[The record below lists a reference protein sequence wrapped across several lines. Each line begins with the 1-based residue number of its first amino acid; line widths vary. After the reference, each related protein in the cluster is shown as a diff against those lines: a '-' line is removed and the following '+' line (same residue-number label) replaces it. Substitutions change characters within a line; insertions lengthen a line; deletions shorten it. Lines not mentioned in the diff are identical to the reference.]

1 MPWPWRSSDSRVRTT
16 EIMTATSHNKILGI
30 LHLAYGGLTVLLM
43 IAISIFML
51 MMMGVIATNNNSGEP
66 IPVGILALVMI
77 FVVAINLLLITPSF
91 LAGYALLKRKRWA
104 KTMGIIAAM
113 VAGLSFPLGTGLCVY
128 TLWFL
133 FGESG
138 RFLYHKAAYALP
150 PDGASWARAAI
161 REPEREYVPPSAPPD
176 WR

>member
-1 MPWPWRSSDSRVRTT
+1 
-16 EIMTATSHNKILGI
+16 MTPTSHNKILGI
-30 LHLAYGGLTVLLM
+30 LHVAYGGFMSLLM
-43 IAISIFML
+43 AVMTIFFLAMMSNINNNGEPFPVVGLVFFAIMF
-51 MMMGVIATNNNSGEP
+51 GVIT
-66 IPVGILALVMI
+66 LLH
-77 FVVAINLLLITPSF
+77 VVPSF

-104 KTMGIIAAM
+104 KTMGIIAAIF
-113 VAGLSFPLGTGLCVY
+113 AGLNFPLGSALCVY

-150 PDGASWARAAI
+150 PGDSLWTRTTG
-161 REPEREYVPPSAPPD
+161 RELEREYVPPSAPPD

>member
-1 MPWPWRSSDSRVRTT
+1 
-16 EIMTATSHNKILGI
+16 MTPTSHNKTLGI
-30 LHLAYGGLTVLLM
+30 LHLAWGGLTALSMLAILVVM
-43 IAISIFML
+43 IMIDAF
-51 MMMGVIATNNNSGEP
+51 ATNNRGEAMP
-66 IPVGILALVMI
+66 AGVLALIMI
-77 FVVAINLLLITPSF
+77 VLAAVTVFLVTPSI

-113 VAGLSFPLGTGLCVY
+113 VAGLSFPFGTALCVY

-150 PDGASWARAAI
+150 LGATSWARTI
-161 REPEREYVPPSAPPD
+161 SREAERAYIPPSAPPN

>member
-1 MPWPWRSSDSRVRTT
+1 
-16 EIMTATSHNKILGI
+16 MTATNHNKTLGI
-30 LHLAYGGLTVLLM
+30 LHLAYGGLTVLIM
-43 IAISIFML
+43 IGVSFVML
-51 MMMGVIATNNNSGEP
+51 TMMGVIAATNKSGDP
-66 IPVGILALVMI
+66 IPVGIFALVMI
-77 FVVAINLLLITPSF
+77 LVVAINLLLITPSF

-104 KTMGIIAAM
+104 KTMGIVAAI
-113 VAGLSFPLGTGLCVY
+113 VAGMSFPLGTALCVY

-150 PDGASWARAAI
+150 PGDASWARTTS
-161 REPEREYVPPSAPPD
+161 RELEREYVPPSAPPD

>member
-1 MPWPWRSSDSRVRTT
+1 
-16 EIMTATSHNKILGI
+16 MTATSHNKILGI
-30 LHLAYGGLTVLLM
+30 LHLAYGGFTVLLM
-43 IAISIFML
+43 IALSIFML
-51 MMMGVIATNNNSGEP
+51 MMMGLIASNNSGEP
-66 IPVGILALVMI
+66 IPVGIFALVMI
-77 FVVAINLLLITPSF
+77 FVVAINLMLITPSF

-104 KTMGIIAAM
+104 KTMGIIAAI
-113 VAGLSFPLGTGLCVY
+113 VAGMSFPLGTALCVY

-150 PDGASWARAAI
+150 PGDASWARTAS
-161 REPEREYVPPSAPPD
+161 RDLEREYVPPSAPPD

>member
-1 MPWPWRSSDSRVRTT
+1 
-16 EIMTATSHNKILGI
+16 MTATSHNKILGI
-30 LHLAYGGLTVLLM
+30 LHLAYGGLTALLM
-43 IAISIFML
+43 LAISIFML
-51 MMMGVIATNNNSGEP
+51 MMGMFATNNRGEP
-66 IPVGILALVMI
+66 MPAGVLALIMM
-77 FVVAINLLLITPSF
+77 VVAAVALLQITPSF

-104 KTMGIIAAM
+104 KTMGIVAAM

-150 PDGASWARAAI
+150 AGGSSWARTAI
-161 REPEREYVPPSAPPD
+161 REPEREYIPPSAPPD

>member
-1 MPWPWRSSDSRVRTT
+1 M
-16 EIMTATSHNKILGI
+16 MTPTSHNRILGI

-51 MMMGVIATNNNSGEP
+51 TIMGVIATNNNSGQP
-66 IPVGILALVMI
+66 IPVGIFALVMV
-77 FVVAINLLLITPSF
+77 FVVAINLLLVTPSF

-113 VAGLSFPLGTGLCVY
+113 VAGLSFPLGTALCVY

-150 PDGASWARAAI
+150 PGDAAWARMAS
-161 REPEREYVPPSAPPD
+161 REPERAYVPPSAPPD

>member
-1 MPWPWRSSDSRVRTT
+1 M
-16 EIMTATSHNKILGI
+16 MTATSHNRILGI
-30 LHLAYGGLTVLLM
+30 LHLAYGGLMLLLM
-43 IAISIFML
+43 IAFSIFML
-51 MMMGVIATNNNSGEP
+51 VMMGVIATNNNSGDLIEG
-66 IPVGILALVMI
+66 GIFALVII

-104 KTMGIIAAM
+104 KTMGMIAAIA
-113 VAGLSFPLGTGLCVY
+113 AGLNFPLGSALCVY

-150 PDGASWARAAI
+150 PGDASWARTAS
-161 REPEREYVPPSAPPD
+161 RELEREYVPPSAPPD

>member
-1 MPWPWRSSDSRVRTT
+1 
-16 EIMTATSHNKILGI
+16 MTATSHNKILGF

-43 IAISIFML
+43 IAVSIFML

-66 IPVGILALVMI
+66 IPVGILALVI
-77 FVVAINLLLITPSF
+77 VFLVAINLLLITPSF

-150 PDGASWARAAI
+150 PGAPSWARADS
-161 REPEREYVPPSAPPD
+161 REPVREYIPPSAPPD

>member
-1 MPWPWRSSDSRVRTT
+1 
-16 EIMTATSHNKILGI
+16 MTPTSHNKILGI
-30 LHLAYGGLTVLLM
+30 LYLAYGGINLLLM
-43 IAISIFML
+43 IVISIFVL
-51 MMMGVIATNNNSGEP
+51 TMMGVIAANNNSGEP
-66 IPVGILALVMI
+66 IPVGIFALVMI

-113 VAGLSFPLGTGLCVY
+113 VAGLSFPIGTALCVY

-150 PDGASWARAAI
+150 PGDASWARTVS
-161 REPEREYVPPSAPPD
+161 REPERAYVPPSAPPD

>member
-1 MPWPWRSSDSRVRTT
+1 
-16 EIMTATSHNKILGI
+16 MTPTSHNRILGI
-30 LHLAYGGLTVLLM
+30 LYLAYGGLTALLM
-43 IAISIFML
+43 LAISIFVL
-51 MMMGVIATNNNSGEP
+51 MMSVFATNNSGKP
-66 IPVGILALVMI
+66 MPAGVLALVMI
-77 FVVAINLLLITPSF
+77 VVAGVTLLQITPSF

-104 KTMGIIAAM
+104 KTMGIIAAI
-113 VAGLSFPLGTGLCVY
+113 VAGLNFPLGSALCVY

-150 PDGASWARAAI
+150 PGDASWARTVS
-161 REPEREYVPPSAPPD
+161 RERERAYIPPSAPPD

>member
-1 MPWPWRSSDSRVRTT
+1 
-16 EIMTATSHNKILGI
+16 MTPTSHNKILGI
-30 LHLAYGGLTVLLM
+30 MHLAYAGLTALLM
-43 IAISIFML
+43 AAISILML
-51 MMMGVIATNNNSGEP
+51 LVISSVEAGNKGEP
-66 IPVGILALVMI
+66 LPDGFLA
-77 FVVAINLLLITPSF
+77 FVIIVVFAVTLFQITPSV

-104 KTMGIIAAM
+104 KTMGIIAAII
-113 VAGLSFPLGTGLCVY
+113 AGLNFPLGSALCVY

-150 PDGASWARAAI
+150 PGDASWARTAS
-161 REPEREYVPPSAPPD
+161 RELEREYVPPSAPPD

>member
-1 MPWPWRSSDSRVRTT
+1 
-16 EIMTATSHNKILGI
+16 MTPTSHNKILGI
-30 LHLAYGGLTVLLM
+30 LHLAYGGVMVLLLA
-43 IAISIFML
+43 AISIL
-51 MMMGVIATNNNSGEP
+51 MTLRVIAGDNNSG
-66 IPVGILALVMI
+66 IPVPVGLVALVMS
-77 FVVAINLLLITPSF
+77 FVVVVNFLLFTLSF
-91 LAGYALLKRKRWA
+91 VAAYAFLKRKRWA

-113 VAGLSFPLGTGLCVY
+113 AAGLSFPLGTALCVY

-150 PDGASWARAAI
+150 PGDASWARRGS
-161 REPEREYVPPSAPPD
+161 RELEREYVPPSAPPD

>member
-1 MPWPWRSSDSRVRTT
+1 
-16 EIMTATSHNKILGI
+16 MTAISHNKILGI
-30 LHLAYGGLTVLLM
+30 LHLAYGGLSVLLM
-43 IAISIFML
+43 IAVSIFMP
-51 MMMGVIATNNNSGEP
+51 MMMGVIATNSNSGEP
-66 IPVGILALVMI
+66 IPVGLLTLVILFL
-77 FVVAINLLLITPSF
+77 VAINLLLITPSF

-150 PDGASWARAAI
+150 AGGPSWARAA
-161 REPEREYVPPSAPPD
+161 REPEREYLPPSAPPD

>member
-1 MPWPWRSSDSRVRTT
+1 
-16 EIMTATSHNKILGI
+16 MTPTSHNKILGI
-30 LHLAYGGLTVLLM
+30 LHLAYGGLTALLM
-43 IAISIFML
+43 LAISIFML
-51 MMMGVIATNNNSGEP
+51 MIGAFATNNRGEP
-66 IPVGILALVMI
+66 LPASFLALIMI
-77 FVVAINLLLITPSF
+77 VVAAVTVFQITPSF

-113 VAGLSFPLGTGLCVY
+113 VAGLSFPLGTALCVY

-138 RFLYHKAAYALP
+138 RFLYRKAAYALP
-150 PDGASWARAAI
+150 PGDASWATAVS
-161 REPEREYVPPSAPPD
+161 REPVREYVPPSAPPD

>member
-1 MPWPWRSSDSRVRTT
+1 MK
-16 EIMTATSHNKILGI
+16 ATSHNKILGI
-30 LHLAYGGLTVLLM
+30 LHLAYGGLAALLM
-43 IAISIFML
+43 IGASVL
-51 MMMGVIATNNNSGEP
+51 MIGVIAIKSNSGKS
-66 IPVGILALVMI
+66 IPVGILALMI
-77 FVVAINLLLITPSF
+77 FVVALSLLLITPSF
-91 LAGYALLKRKRWA
+91 LAGYAFLKRKPWA

-113 VAGLSFPLGTGLCVY
+113 VAGLSFPLGTALCVY

-150 PDGASWARAAI
+150 PGDTSWTRAVS
-161 REPEREYVPPSAPPD
+161 REAEREYVPPSAPPD

>member
-1 MPWPWRSSDSRVRTT
+1 M
-16 EIMTATSHNKILGI
+16 
-30 LHLAYGGLTVLLM
+30 VLLI

-51 MMMGVIATNNNSGEP
+51 MMIGVIASSNNSGEP
-66 IPVGILALVMI
+66 IPVGLFAVVMV
-77 FVVAINLLLITPSF
+77 FVMGINLLLITPSF

-104 KTMGIIAAM
+104 KTMGIVAAI
-113 VAGLSFPLGTGLCVY
+113 VAGMSFPLGTALCVY

-138 RFLYHKAAYALP
+138 RFLYHKAAYALAP
-150 PDGASWARAAI
+150 GDASWARTTS
-161 REPEREYVPPSAPPD
+161 RELEREYVPPSAPPD

>member
-1 MPWPWRSSDSRVRTT
+1 
-16 EIMTATSHNKILGI
+16 MTPTSHNKIIGI
-30 LHLAYGGLTVLLM
+30 LHLAYGGLTLLLL
-43 IAISIFML
+43 IGVSVFML
-51 MMMGVIATNNNSGEP
+51 TMMGVSAQP
-66 IPVGILALVMI
+66 IPAGLAIMLILM
-77 FVVAINLLLITPSF
+77 VAINLVLSTTLF

-113 VAGLSFPLGTGLCVY
+113 AAGLSFPLGTGLCVY

-150 PDGASWARAAI
+150 AAGGSWTRAR
-161 REPEREYVPPSAPPD
+161 RELEPEYIPPSAPPD

>member
-1 MPWPWRSSDSRVRTT
+1 M
-16 EIMTATSHNKILGI
+16 MTATSHNKILGI

-43 IAISIFML
+43 IAFSIFML
-51 MMMGVIATNNNSGEP
+51 MMMGIIASNNNSGDP
-66 IPVGILALVMI
+66 LPVGVFALVMVL
-77 FVVAINLLLITPSF
+77 VVAINLLLITPSF

-104 KTMGIIAAM
+104 KTMGIIAAIM
-113 VAGLSFPLGTGLCVY
+113 AGLNFPLGSALCVY
-128 TLWFL
+128 SLWFL

-150 PDGASWARAAI
+150 EGDASWARTASP
-161 REPEREYVPPSAPPD
+161 ELEREYVPPSAPPD